1 MWVLCQER
9 MDRHRGLFITSIKF
23 LLMTLDNSRDE
34 NDLGK
39 PLGVLAYNR
48 YWKVVKQS

>member
-9 MDRHRGLFITSIKF
+9 MDRHRGFFKTFIK
-23 LLMTLDNSRDE
+23 LLLTTLANSWNE

-48 YWKVVKQS
+48 HWKVGKQS